1 MLQKELNQNSIGIS
15 ISNQTYLVHICPYYI
30 DADEQFGNTFRIYRN
45 RRDFSCTDL
54 FHVWSK
60 DLYQILHYVCNWKV
74 DYVGDDEAA
83 YKESVYEWIQ
93 PKKNTKVKG
102 KFLTEFRPSCF
113 FNDV

>member
-1 MLQKELNQNSIGIS
+1 M
-15 ISNQTYLVHICPYYI
+15 V
-30 DADEQFGNTFRIYRN
+30 
-45 RRDFSCTDL
+45 FSCKDL

-60 DLYQILHYVCNWKV
+60 DLYQILHNVCDRKV

-83 YKESVYEWIQ
+83 YKVHEWIQ